1 MNRPVA
7 VLLAAG
13 GGTRFRGSTHKLLAD
28 LRGKPVYRWAIDHA
42 LEAGCEVWV
51 VTGSAPLPPDGLG
64 PGEHVTVLHNPD
76 WATGQASSLQCAV
89 AEARRRGLDAFTVGL
104 ADQPF
109 IAPSTWVAVSSSA
122 SPIAVANYGGQRGN
136 PVRLDSAVWDLL
148 PTEGDAG
155 ARNLLTQRPDLV
167 ADVPCDGS
175 NADIDTLEDLEQ
187 WNS

>member
-13 GGTRFRGSTHKLLAD
+13 GGTRFRGSTHKLLAP
-28 LRGKPVYRWAIDHA
+28 LRGKPVFRWAIDHA
-42 LEAGCEVWV
+42 VAAGCEVWV
-51 VTGSAPLPPDGLG
+51 VTGAADLTAADPTLA
-64 PGEHVTVLHNPD
+64 GEVLLIHNAA
-76 WATGQASSLQCAV
+76 WVSGQAGSLQCAV
-89 AEARRRGLDAFTVGL
+89 AEARRRHLDAFTVGL

-109 IAPSTWVAVSSSA
+109 IAPSTWIAVSSSPA
-122 SPIAVANYGGQRGN
+122 PIAVANYGGTRGN
-136 PVRLDSAVWDLL
+136 PVRLGSAVWDLL

-155 ARNLLTQRPDLV
+155 ARNLIAQRPDLV

-175 NADIDTLEDLEQ
+175 YADIDTLEDLEQ

>member
-1 MNRPVA
+1 VNRPVA

-13 GGTRFRGSTHKLLAD
+13 GGTRFRGSTHKLLAP

-42 LEAGCEVWV
+42 LEAGCEVWI
-51 VTGSAPLPPDGLG
+51 VTGAADLPQQDVQAGHP
-64 PGEHVTVLHNPD
+64 VTFLHNPD

-89 AEARRRGLDAFTVGL
+89 TEARRRGLDAFTVGL

-109 IAPSTWVAVSSSA
+109 IAPSTWIAVSA
-122 SPIAVANYGGQRGN
+122 CDSPIAVANYGGKRGN
-136 PVRLDSAVWDLL
+136 PVRLSSAVWDLL

-155 ARNLLTQRPDLV
+155 ARNLMVQRPDLV
-167 ADVPCDGS
+167 ADVSCDGS
-175 NADIDTLEDLEQ
+175 NADIDTQEDLEQ